1 MIQRHPGKPISIAS
15 SLLVLISLA
24 GFAYAKRQAPDEP
37 PFQYV
42 AGTEDLAQGCAGKLE
57 VLKDGLA
64 FACPAGTLDV
74 PFAAITLMQYRPDVS
89 KQVLRMNIAWK
100 VQPPVVKRLRDN
112 EYFAVLYTAQGAV
125 HAIVLKVEPLQ
136 MRPYLAEIELKSGK
150 SVQVYR
156 SYGEFD

>member
-1 MIQRHPGKPISIAS
+1 MTKRHPGKPISIAS

-24 GFAYAKRQAPDEP
+24 GFAYGKRQTTDVP

-42 AGTEDLAQGCAGKLE
+42 AGTEHLAQGCSGKLE

-64 FACPAGTLDV
+64 FACPAGSVNV

-100 VQPPVVKRLRDN
+100 VQPPVKRLRN
-112 EYFAVLYTAQGAV
+112 SQYFAVLYTAQGAV
-125 HAIVLKVEPLQ
+125 HALVLKVEPLQ
-136 MRPYLAEIELKSGK
+136 MRPYLAEIELQSGK

-156 SYGEFD
+156 SYEELE

>member
-1 MIQRHPGKPISIAS
+1 MIMRHPGKPIFIVG
-15 SLLVLISLA
+15 SLLLLISLA
-24 GFAYAKRQAPDEP
+24 GFAYAKRQTPDEP

-42 AGTEDLAQGCAGKLE
+42 AGTEDLVGGCYGKLE

-64 FACPAGTLDV
+64 FACPAGSLNV
-74 PFAAITLMQYRPDVS
+74 PFVAITLMQYRPDVS
-89 KQVLRMNIAWK
+89 KQVLQMNIAWK
-100 VQPPVVKRLRDN
+100 VQPPVVKRPKDTQ
-112 EYFAVLYTAQGAV
+112 YFAVLFTAQGAV

>member
-1 MIQRHPGKPISIAS
+1 MTKRHPGKPISIAS

-24 GFAYAKRQAPDEP
+24 GFAYGKRQTTDVP

-42 AGTEDLAQGCAGKLE
+42 AGTEDLAQGCSGKLE

-64 FACPAGTLDV
+64 FACPTGSVNV

-100 VQPPVVKRLRDN
+100 VQPPVVKRLRN
-112 EYFAVLYTAQGAV
+112 SQYFAVLYTAQGAV
-125 HAIVLKVEPLQ
+125 HALVLKVEPLQ
-136 MRPYLAEIELKSGK
+136 MRPYLAEIELQSGK

-156 SYGEFD
+156 SYEELE